1 MCENPT
7 MDHCQECGQIDC
19 VEHMMNAQNLLTKKL
34 KSLLSQVSA
43 DSILALIE
51 EIYQLKIESNELER
65 IIDMLQRQLQVLI
78 DEDEQDFYNQPNTTT
93 CRIELGQYQSLENDI
108 EHLRKDI
115 EELEVILEEI
125 NRRKS
130 ETDDTTIITHSPLK
144 QINSSNLDRNKNE
157 LQTENETHL
166 NEEIIGISDSNVTSR
181 ISQKIHLSNNI
192 IRWLRGPAKI
202 MFDGTMHVFDLFAQ
216 GTHISDAAIQAVKRG
231 YDKQKQISP
240 KQTFVEVTSDW
251 TFEGENSNRGFNSP
265 SIWMRDPQG
274 RRILFKIQGHPLC
287 AANEWL
293 AYTLGKQL
301 GLPVNEVQI
310 SIYQNNLVSLHTDV
324 AHEHEKT
331 LTFMELP
338 RQTRRI
344 LLTDTIMGCMD
355 LFDHMIQNADRNQRN
370 ILITMSNTTT
380 IDDAEKM
387 KIHLIDH
394 ASCFGM
400 GKFSII
406 SLIACKFHTNHLS
419 IYKFDP
425 INEARKFKHYL
436 CRIPVADRKLIGNTL
451 NRLAAIT
458 NNQFDNWMN
467 EIQDLLSPSQY
478 NRIQD
483 VLYRQRDIAKSYTVQ
498 WDIKPNPVTH
508 F

>member
-1 MCENPT
+1 M
-7 MDHCQECGQIDC
+7 
-19 VEHMMNAQNLLTKKL
+19 
-34 KSLLSQVSA
+34 
-43 DSILALIE
+43 
-51 EIYQLKIESNELER
+51 ESNELER
-65 IIDMLQRQLQVLI
+65 IISMLQQQLQVLI
-78 DEDEQDFYNQPNTTT
+78 DEDKQDFYNQSTMTI
-93 CRIELGQYQSLENDI
+93 CEVELDQYNSLEDDI

-115 EELEVILEEI
+115 EELELILKEI
-125 NRRKS
+125 NSSDQKRTSQGQSDIHDMNNLQSPSSNLVPPNTKI
-130 ETDDTTIITHSPLK
+130 ETDDTTILS
-144 QINSSNLDRNKNE
+144 DNE
-157 LQTENETHL
+157 LALIQVENEMHSDD
-166 NEEIIGISDSNVTSR
+166 EEEEEMIGISDSNTTSR

-202 MFDGTMHVFDLFAQ
+202 MFDGTMHVFDVLAQ
-216 GTHISDAAIQAVKRG
+216 GTHISDAAIQAVK
-231 YDKQKQISP
+231 QKQISP
-240 KQTFVEVTSDW
+240 KKPMNNNSFKPAFVEITSDW
-251 TFEGENSNRGFNSP
+251 KFESENPNRGFNSP

-293 AYTLGKQL
+293 AYTLGRQL

-310 SIYQNNLVSLHTDV
+310 SIYQNNLVTVHTDV

-338 RQTRRI
+338 KQTRRT
-344 LLTDTIMGCMD
+344 LLTDRIMGCMN
-355 LFDHMIQNADRNQRN
+355 LFDHIIQNADRNQRN
-370 ILITMSNTTT
+370 ILITMPNTTA
-380 IDDAEKM
+380 IDDAAKM

-436 CRIPVADRKLIGNTL
+436 RRIPMADRTLMKNIL
-451 NRLAAIT
+451 NRFATIS
-458 NNQFDNWMN
+458 NNQFDNWIN
-467 EIQDLLSPSQY
+467 EIQDLISPSQC
-478 NRIQD
+478 NRIRD
-483 VLYRQRDIAKSYTVQ
+483 VLYRQRDIIKFSSTQ
-498 WDIKPNPVTH
+498 WDV
-508 F
+508 FSC